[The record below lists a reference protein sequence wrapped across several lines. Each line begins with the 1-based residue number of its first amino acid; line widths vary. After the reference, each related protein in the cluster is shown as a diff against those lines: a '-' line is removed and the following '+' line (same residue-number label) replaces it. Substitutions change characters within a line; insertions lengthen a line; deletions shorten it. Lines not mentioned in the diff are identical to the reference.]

1 MDLGRHTLQTQGTT
15 PAVSGAHGWFARDGD
30 AGRAITALTN
40 GSPDE
45 RVGAAEAVASF
56 RVTVAEDA
64 LISCLEHP
72 NTRVREA
79 AASALGAC
87 GSADSITPCIRA
99 LLDERV
105 SLAATRC
112 LLRGFSSAAS
122 DEIASLTRHES
133 ALVRSLA
140 VRELGGREGCD
151 AALIEALLDPDEAV
165 RVQALLALSAQ
176 RGHLPAATTSRILE
190 LSHDSAIN
198 VRAAACSALAAC
210 GDTAAITRLNQLT
223 TDASPWVGHCAT
235 NALKGLRRANMGEL
249 TFDAI
254 GEGVNG

>member
-1 MDLGRHTLQTQGTT
+1 MQ
-15 PAVSGAHGWFARDGD
+15 A
-30 AGRAITALTN
+30 AL
-40 GSPDE
+40 E
-45 RVGAAEAVASF
+45 QV
-56 RVTVAEDA
+56 
-64 LISCLEHP
+64 
-72 NTRVREA
+72 
-79 AASALGAC
+79 
-87 GSADSITPCIRA
+87 
-99 LLDERV
+99 
-105 SLAATRC
+105 
-112 LLRGFSSAAS
+112 
-122 DEIASLTRHES
+122 
-133 ALVRSLA
+133 
-140 VRELGGREGCD
+140 EGCEVVEID
-151 AALIEALLDPDEAV
+151 YAAKTATVNVPVDTDPTALIEALLDPDEAV

-210 GDTAAITRLNQLT
+210 GGTAAITRLNQLT